1 MTRALFVFFVVFAYL
16 FLVGPICIVYAVLRG
31 NADILYRVGRLG
43 CCMGIKLAG
52 IKLNIKGRSHVDP
65 KKTYLFLA
73 NHQGNCDPPAL
84 LLAIPQNVK
93 FMVKK
98 ELNKVPVL
106 NIVMR
111 LGDFVFIDRKNR
123 PSALQGMNQAVTQ
136 MQRGDSFLVFPEGT
150 RTRNGKMGPFKKGP
164 FLMALQA
171 GVSILPITISGSYE
185 VMPPTKFRLTP
196 GTITVTFHPKIETR
210 GLSPSSREA
219 LMQEVRRTI
228 RSELEETER
237 PVLNARN

>member
-1 MTRALFVFFVVFAYL
+1 MARALFVFFVVFAYL

-43 CCMGIKLAG
+43 CRMGIKLAG

-65 KKTYLFLA
+65 LKAYLFLA

-106 NIVMR
+106 NIAMR
-111 LGDFVFIDRKNR
+111 LGGFVFIDRKDR
-123 PSALQGMNQAVTQ
+123 PSALQGMNQAVAQ

-150 RTRNGKMGPFKKGP
+150 RTRSGKMGPFKKGP

-171 GVSILPITISGSYE
+171 GVSILPITISGSYQ
-185 VMPPTKFRLTP
+185 VMPPTEFRLTP

-237 PVLNARN
+237 PILNARN